1 MKLLVVEDDQRLAE
15 LLSRGLKSSGHV
27 VDVAGC
33 AAKGW
38 RLVDDGHYDV
48 IILDVKLPDEDGFS
62 LCQRLRKAQVQT
74 PVMMLTARDS
84 IDDKVTGLSSGAD
97 DYLTKPFSFAELN
110 ARLSALQRRLPQ
122 FDGRTVVRVGKVE
135 LQPDTFVVKQDGVP
149 IDLTA
154 REFALLELLMRNA
167 GHVMTK
173 EVILNRVWSTDA
185 DPVANVVEAVIARL
199 RQKLNINTKGKP
211 FIKTVRGLG
220 YKVEA

>member
-1 MKLLVVEDDQRLAE
+1 MKLLVVEDDARLAD
-15 LLSRGLKSSGHV
+15 LLNRGLKSTGHV
-27 VDVAGC
+27 VDTADC
-33 AAKGW
+33 AAEGW
-38 RLVDDGHYDV
+38 RLVHEGHYDV

-62 LCQRLRKAQVQT
+62 LCQRLRKAEVVT
-74 PVMMLTARDS
+74 PIMMLTARDS
-84 IDDKVTGLSSGAD
+84 IDDKVTGLSAGAD

-122 FDGRTVVRVGKVE
+122 YDDTTVVRVGDVE
-135 LQPDTFVVKQDGVP
+135 LHPDTFVVKRAGIP

-154 REFALLELLMRNA
+154 REFALLELLMRNS

-173 EVILNRVWSTDA
+173 EMILNRVWSTDA

-199 RQKLNINTKGKP
+199 RQKLDTGKQAPP

-220 YKVEA
+220 YKVEW